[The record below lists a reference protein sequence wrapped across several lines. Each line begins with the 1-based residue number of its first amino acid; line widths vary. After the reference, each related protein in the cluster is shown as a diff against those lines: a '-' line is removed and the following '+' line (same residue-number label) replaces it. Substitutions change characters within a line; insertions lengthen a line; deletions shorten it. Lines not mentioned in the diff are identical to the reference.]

1 MERLQQ
7 RIESYNF
14 FAFIFLTLPD
24 DAFIENVLALDI
36 PHGAEGGMKM
46 LKTFIDASKN
56 KDKKELWT
64 ELSVDRTYL
73 IRALSQDGPRPPYE
87 SVYCGG
93 AAHETV
99 AKLNIAYSKLGYAVS
114 EGAHEPSDYI
124 GIEMGFM
131 KELCQREL
139 AADNAEIAQEMH
151 GMQKVFFH
159 EHLGR
164 WGAELGNE
172 FVMLAKT
179 DFYKAV
185 GQILKDFIEEE
196 QALFA

>member
-73 IRALSQDGPRPPYE
+73 IRALSQDGPRPPYAP
-87 SVYCGG
+87 VYCGR
-93 AAHETV
+93 ASPQTL
-99 AKLNIAYSKLGYAVS
+99 AKPTIAYSKLGYALSPVS
-114 EGAHEPSDYI
+114 HEHSAYI
-124 GIEMGFM
+124 RIDIVCSED
-131 KELCQREL
+131 LCQREP
-139 AADNAEIAQEMH
+139 AAYIADH
-151 GMQKVFFH
+151 
-159 EHLGR
+159 
-164 WGAELGNE
+164 A
-172 FVMLAKT
+172 
-179 DFYKAV
+179 
-185 GQILKDFIEEE
+185 
-196 QALFA
+196 